1 MRPRGGKGLAQRH
14 TAGQPWS
21 KASTTE
27 PASGSLS
34 IHPPTSCQSLHPNS
48 NVSWSLCFPHRK
60 AERSSSFSQ
69 GPGGAR
75 PGSEWKWE
83 HFLADAPM
91 PLGCRARV
99 PPHTYFWPT
108 HSPSPGPPASAQSQ
122 LLGSGR
128 QCGGPPK
135 LGAGFHSTFHPVL
148 PTGCRFPKGSSFSI
162 CLPTVCPRPG
172 ITVIVRLEKHLLCT
186 PLTDQHNFRDEW
198 DYRSHFTDEET
209 GTRELAR
216 LPGLELPAGFS
227 QRETQAG
234 HRAG

>member
-1 MRPRGGKGLAQRH
+1 M
-14 TAGQPWS
+14 
-21 KASTTE
+21 
-27 PASGSLS
+27 
-34 IHPPTSCQSLHPNS
+34 
-48 NVSWSLCFPHRK
+48 
-60 AERSSSFSQ
+60 
-69 GPGGAR
+69 
-75 PGSEWKWE
+75 
-83 HFLADAPM
+83 
-91 PLGCRARV
+91 

-108 HSPSPGPPASAQSQ
+108 HSPGPGPPASAQSQ

-128 QCGGPPK
+128 QCGGGGAPK

-162 CLPTVCPRPG
+162 CLPTVCPQPG

-234 HRAG
+234 QGDPGRTSGRRRAFRSGAWLCASAQGYGGGCLAAPPTALGCNSFKKLTLAHSFRSRDGNCSPLLLALGGVLRHSLLIP